1 MSYPRQQAGGEMTA
15 IQTILLSNT
24 TTAPDTGTKGSAG
37 IDLAC
42 DEPFILQPNERRLI
56 GTGIAMAIPEGMWGE
71 IKPRS
76 SLAVQYGIDIMA
88 GVIDS
93 DYRGEIKVLMH
104 NTGNRPLRCLT
115 GDRIAQMVIQ
125 KHEAVKIML
134 RDELDNTVRGSGGFG
149 STGK

>member
-1 MSYPRQQAGGEMTA
+1 MTVVQ
-15 IQTILLSNT
+15 IVLLSNT
-24 TTAPDTGTKGSAG
+24 ATAPTTGTKHSAG

-76 SLAVQYGIDIMA
+76 SLATQYGIDIMA

-115 GDRIAQMVIQ
+115 GDRIAQMVVQ
-125 KHEAVKIML
+125 EHKAVKIFI
-134 RDELDNTVRGSGGFG
+134 RDELGNTVRGSGGFG
-149 STGK
+149 STDK

>member
-1 MSYPRQQAGGEMTA
+1 MTV

-24 TTAPDTGTKGSAG
+24 ATAPDTGTKHSAG

-42 DEPFILQPNERRLI
+42 DVAFTLQPNERRLI

-76 SLAVQYGIDIMA
+76 SLATQYGIDIMA

-115 GDRIAQMVIQ
+115 GDRIAQMVVQ
-125 KHEAVKIML
+125 EHKAVKIFI
-134 RDELDNTVRGSGGFG
+134 RDELGNTVRGSGGFG
-149 STGK
+149 STDK